1 MHCAPTQDDK
11 NEKHLDCLIKVR
23 HPFALVLL
31 AESIETNVM
40 QHNPYIIEP
49 SLDREQEL
57 ALKNKRTGILIFQV
71 SWIMAFVAF
80 AMVNFQLR
88 FTAISWPPPGV
99 EKLNPLLPTLG
110 TLGLLMSVFTVRRA
124 VKAISYDNT
133 RRMIG
138 LLRLTLIFGGAFI
151 GIMAY
156 EWLAVKP
163 VPQELMTLAN
173 GAEVIGPISQYNTVF
188 RVMTAFH
195 AVHALAIALFLGA
208 HVLRRARQGAY
219 SSADYWD
226 VEAGAKLWYFVFVA
240 WMIFYVVLYWI

>member
-1 MHCAPTQDDK
+1 
-11 NEKHLDCLIKVR
+11 
-23 HPFALVLL
+23 
-31 AESIETNVM
+31 M
-40 QHNPYIIEP
+40 QHNPYMMER

-57 ALKNKRTGILIFQV
+57 ALKNKRTGVLIFQI

-88 FTAISWPPPGV
+88 FTATSWPPAGV

-110 TLGLLMSVFTVRRA
+110 TLGLLVSVFAVRRA

-133 RRMIG
+133 KRMMG
-138 LLRLTLIFGGAFI
+138 LLRLTLLLGVVFI
-151 GIMAY
+151 SIMAY

-195 AVHALAIALFLGA
+195 AIHALAIVVFIGV
-208 HVLRRARQGAY
+208 HVLRRAHHGAY

-240 WMIFYVVLYWI
+240 WIIFYVVLYWI